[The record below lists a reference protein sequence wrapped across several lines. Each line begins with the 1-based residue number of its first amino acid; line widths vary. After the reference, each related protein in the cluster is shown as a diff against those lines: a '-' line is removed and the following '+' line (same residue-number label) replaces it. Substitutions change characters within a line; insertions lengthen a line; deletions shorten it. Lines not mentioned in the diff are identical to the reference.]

1 MKSKPELKQGGRR
14 RGKTFESKFSGGSH
28 KIVRTK
34 KQKGG

>member
-14 RGKTFESKFSGGSH
+14 RGTKFVSKFSGGSR
-28 KIVRTK
+28 KIART